1 MPTAVQNVLNTITEI
16 ITAFKKFFEDII
28 AMFQTK
34 EEGDDANA

>member
-1 MPTAVQNVLNTITEI
+1 MNAVENVLNTIKDVI
-16 ITAFKKFFEDII
+16 AAFKKFFEDII